1 MLNYQR
7 VLYNSHPA
15 LRPLK
20 PCFTVGLTPGPK
32 PLVVVGISS
41 DFFQLDRVCRLP
53 SWSPC
58 FPNRVL
64 SQHGVWRGMVQLYN
78 TPLSGTFAGK
88 TYDNTMRLRLL
99 RKLLL
104 DKANMPP
111 MSKTTHFPEAGLSV
125 LLDLQYCQ
133 LYSTAS
139 WMTKYASWMTK
150 YAAEICRALLPN
162 CYLQHYCTDSVSC
175 F

>member
-1 MLNYQR
+1 
-7 VLYNSHPA
+7 
-15 LRPLK
+15 
-20 PCFTVGLTPGPK
+20 
-32 PLVVVGISS
+32 
-41 DFFQLDRVCRLP
+41 
-53 SWSPC
+53 
-58 FPNRVL
+58 
-64 SQHGVWRGMVQLYN
+64 
-78 TPLSGTFAGK
+78 
-88 TYDNTMRLRLL
+88 MRLRLL

-162 CYLQHYCTDSVSC
+162 CYLQHYCIDSVSC
-175 F
+175 L

>member
-1 MLNYQR
+1 MTPTVFWGSLE
-7 VLYNSHPA
+7 A
-15 LRPLK
+15 L
-20 PCFTVGLTPGPK
+20 FHSGVDALTPGPK

-41 DFFQLDRVCRLP
+41 DFFSGIGSAVFRTEFFL
-53 SWSPC
+53 
-58 FPNRVL
+58 NMGYG
-64 SQHGVWRGMVQLYN
+64 GVWYIYTTPHYMDLY
-78 TPLSGTFAGK
+78 GTFAGK

-139 WMTKYASWMTK
+139 WMTKYA
-150 YAAEICRALLPN
+150 AEICRALLPN
-162 CYLQHYCTDSVSC
+162 CYLQHYCIDSVSC
-175 F
+175 L